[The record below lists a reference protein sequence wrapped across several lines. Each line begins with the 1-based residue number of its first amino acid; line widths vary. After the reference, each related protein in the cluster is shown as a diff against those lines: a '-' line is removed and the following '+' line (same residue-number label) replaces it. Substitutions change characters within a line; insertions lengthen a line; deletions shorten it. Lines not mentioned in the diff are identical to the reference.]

1 MIYVTANINGC
12 AEKYKELLKEIGFSK
27 RDTLF
32 VAGDIVDGGKYG
44 MEILFDMMLCENVIP
59 IFGDHDCIAYEIL
72 SKIVA
77 QTKKDY
83 AAPLSKELANKCQR
97 WAESGGEET
106 MHAFAR
112 LSDEDKEAVLDY
124 FEEFS
129 LFEEV
134 ETGGESFIIC
144 HSMPEGFVL
153 GSELSEYSAEE
164 IFSGRCDISREY
176 FPGKI
181 LVAASGDT
189 GKILKSESVINI
201 GSNAYDGKLAAV
213 CLETGEEY
221 YV

>member
-12 AEKYKELLKEIGFSK
+12 ADKYKELLKKIGFSK
-27 RDTLF
+27 SDTLF
-32 VAGDIVDGGKYG
+32 VAGDVVDGDKYG
-44 MEILFDMMLCENVIP
+44 IEILFDMMVRENVIP
-59 IFGDHDCIAYEIL
+59 VFGDHDCIAYEIL
-72 SKIVA
+72 SKIA
-77 QTKKDY
+77 LETKKDY
-83 AAPLSKELANKCQR
+83 AAPLSRELADKCQR

-112 LSDEDKEAVLDY
+112 LSDDDKEAVLDY

-134 ETGGESFIIC
+134 EAGGESFVIC
-144 HSMPEGFVL
+144 HSMPEGFTV

-164 IFSGRCDISREY
+164 IFSGNVDISREY

-181 LVAASGDT
+181 LISASGT
-189 GKILKSESVINI
+189 SGKISKSESVINI
-201 GSNAYDGKLAAV
+201 GSNAYYGKLAAV
-213 CLETGEEY
+213 CLDTGEEY